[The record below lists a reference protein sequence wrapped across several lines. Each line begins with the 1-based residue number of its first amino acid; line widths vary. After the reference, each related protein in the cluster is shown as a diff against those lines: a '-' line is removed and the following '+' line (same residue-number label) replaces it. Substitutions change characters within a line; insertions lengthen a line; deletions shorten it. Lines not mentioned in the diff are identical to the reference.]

1 MSADPSLVPPELL
14 DPVVAYFAPQRVIL
28 FGSAARGDAGPDSD
42 IDLLVVVDDET
53 PPERAT
59 LAAGCAA
66 RRSYRRAADVIP
78 IHRSVFERKR
88 RIVGSLATTAD
99 TEGIVVYERP

>member
-1 MSADPSLVPPELL
+1 MTRPFVPKELL

-28 FGSAARGDAGPDSD
+28 FGSGARGETGPDSD

-53 PPERAT
+53 PADKVT
-59 LAAGCAA
+59 LAAGYET

-78 IHRSVFERKR
+78 IRRSMFERKR
-88 RIVGSLATTAD
+88 RVVGSLPATAD
-99 TEGIVVYERP
+99 AEGIVVYERS